1 MGGRAHPVPE
11 RRFPVWATLAV
22 LIAAGLSFAITQ
34 SIMVPALPL
43 VQEHLHT
50 SQSSVSWVFTAYLL
64 SASIFTPI
72 LGRLGDMYGKRR
84 MLMLSLTALAG
95 GAVVAALTTSIAV
108 MIAARAF
115 QGLAGGILPLS
126 FGLARDELPPE
137 QVPSAIGGISS
148 VGGAGTGIGLVLC
161 GPLIDLFG
169 YSSLFWTSFVAA
181 GLSVVAAFVVLQR
194 VPASATRGRI
204 GWAAPLLL
212 STWLVALLLGISK
225 APTWGWGSP
234 RTLGLIGIGLALIP
248 VWCIVEA
255 RSATPLIDMHMMRR
269 TGVWT
274 SNLIALLFGA
284 GLYATFV
291 YLPAFLQSP
300 PSNGYGF
307 GATIT
312 ESGLV
317 LLPFTL
323 TAFVVGVANQRIER
337 WLGMRTLITAGCV
350 IGVAGF
356 VLLTVLN
363 ATEGEI
369 IISMLVMGTSF
380 GLLFA
385 ALAKAVVAAVPA
397 EQTGVATG
405 MNANIRTLGGAI
417 GAAVMSTIV
426 ASSAGANGVPA
437 ASGYETAFLVMA
449 GALVV
454 AAIASVIMPRA
465 EEPELEEP
473 PVTYVELGFTPASP
487 DPS

>member
-1 MGGRAHPVPE
+1 MGARGEVVPG
-11 RRFPVWATLAV
+11 RRFPVWATLVVLTAACLAFAV
-22 LIAAGLSFAITQ
+22 TQ

-43 VQEHLHT
+43 VQEHLGT
-50 SQSSVSWVFTAYLL
+50 TQSSVAWVFTAYLL

-84 MLMLSLTALAG
+84 MLILALTALAG
-95 GAVVAALTTSIAV
+95 GAIVAALTTSIAV
-108 MIAARAF
+108 MIAARTF
-115 QGLAGGILPLS
+115 QGLAGGIMPLC

-137 QVPSAIGGISS
+137 RVPNAIGALSS

-161 GPLIDLFG
+161 GPIVDLLG
-169 YSSLFWTSFVAA
+169 YSAMFWTSLVAA
-181 GLSVVAAFVVLQR
+181 GTTAVAACVVLT
-194 VPASATRGRI
+194 PAPGTATRGRI

-212 STWLVALLLGISK
+212 SAWLVALLLGVSK
-225 APTWGWGSP
+225 APEWGWGSA
-234 RTLGLIGIGLALIP
+234 RTLGLIAVGLALIP
-248 VWCIVEA
+248 VWCMVEA
-255 RSATPLIDMHMMRR
+255 RSAMPLIDMHMMRR

-307 GATIT
+307 GASIT

-323 TAFVVGVANQRIER
+323 TAFVVGLMNHRIEQR
-337 WLGMRTLITAGCV
+337 LGMRTVITAGCV
-350 IGVAGF
+350 VGVVGF
-356 VLLTVLN
+356 LLLTGVH
-363 ATEGEI
+363 ASEGEI
-369 IISMLVMGTSF
+369 IISMLVLGVSF

-397 EQTGVATG
+397 HQTGVATG

-426 ASSAGANGVPA
+426 ASSADVTGMPA
-437 ASGYETAFLVMA
+437 ESGYQVAFLVMA

-454 AAIASVIMPRA
+454 AAIASVVMPRA
-465 EEPELEEP
+465 PEPELEEP
-473 PVTYVELGFTPASP
+473 PVTYVELGQRRGVLPR
-487 DPS
+487 